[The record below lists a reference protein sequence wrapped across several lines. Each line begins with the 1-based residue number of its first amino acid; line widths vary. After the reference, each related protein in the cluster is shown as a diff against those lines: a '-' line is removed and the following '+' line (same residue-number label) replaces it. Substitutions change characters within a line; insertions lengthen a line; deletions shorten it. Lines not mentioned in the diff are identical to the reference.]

1 MSVRT
6 YEEILQSMLDRVPS
20 KYDKREGSVI
30 YDADAPASVE
40 LAKMA
45 IELQWMSDQSFADT
59 ANREYLIRRCA
70 ERNISPR
77 VATPAVVAGAFVPTT
92 LEIPIGS
99 RFTCDGL
106 AYEVIEKIT
115 DGGYQLK
122 CETAGLVGNKYSG
135 MLIPITYI
143 NGLQN
148 AEITTILIHGED
160 EESTEALRERYFDS
174 FRSLAFGGNRQDY
187 VEKVTAIGGVG
198 AVKVIRAWNRN
209 INPEALTPT
218 SAVTTWYNGLS
229 VTGEVKGWIDAVYEA
244 SENQLLT
251 VGGVVR
257 LIILASDFSKATDT
271 LVEYVQNEVDPDPQ
285 GEGYGTAPIGHVVI
299 VSTVEE
305 VTVDVSATFEFASGY
320 TFEDIKS
327 RITAVVEAYLYELR
341 SQWVDNIPVV
351 RITQLTARML
361 SVDGVLDVTNVEING
376 EPQNLTLTEEQIPI
390 LGEVVSNG

>member
-1 MSVRT
+1 MTVRT
-6 YEEILQSMLDRVPS
+6 YEEILQSMLDRVSP

-30 YDADAPASVE
+30 YDADAPASAE

-59 ANREYLIRRCA
+59 ANREYLIRRTA
-70 ERNISPR
+70 ERNIIPR
-77 VATPAVVAGAFVPTT
+77 SATPAVVAGAFTPTT

-99 RFTCDGL
+99 RFSCDGL
-106 AYEVIEKIT
+106 VYEVTEKIT

-135 MLIPITYI
+135 MLIPVTYI

-160 EESTEALRERYFDS
+160 EEGTEALRQRYFDS

-187 VEKVTAIGGVG
+187 TEKVTAIGGVG
-198 AVKVIRAWNRN
+198 AVKVIRAWNQN
-209 INPEALTPT
+209 IDPESMIPT
-218 SAVTTWYNGLS
+218 QAVTTWYNGLS
-229 VTGEVKGWIDAVYEA
+229 VTGEVREWIDAVYEA
-244 SENQLLT
+244 SLNQLLT

-285 GEGYGTAPIGHVVI
+285 GEGYGIAPIGHVVI
-299 VSTVEE
+299 VSTVDE
-305 VTVDVSATFEFASGY
+305 VTVNVSAKFEFASGY
-320 TFEDIKS
+320 TFEDIRS
-327 RITAVVEAYLYELR
+327 RIIAVIEAYLYELR

-361 SVDGVLDVTNVEING
+361 TVDGILDVTDVKING
-376 EPQNLTLTEEQIPI
+376 EAQNLTLTEEQIPI
-390 LGEVVSNG
+390 MGEVTNNG